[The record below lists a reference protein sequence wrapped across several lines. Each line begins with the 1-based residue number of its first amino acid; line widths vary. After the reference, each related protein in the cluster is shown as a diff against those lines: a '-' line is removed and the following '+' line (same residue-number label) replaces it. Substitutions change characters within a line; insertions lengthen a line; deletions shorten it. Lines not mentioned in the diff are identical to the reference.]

1 MKLRMPL
8 KLLIYLK
15 GIKISDILVF
25 ILFSFCVLIYGH
37 THLHLLGFG
46 GMFSLYFFGSE
57 SLASLSLKLF
67 ETSEH
72 YTLMA
77 IPFFILG
84 GTIMSTGGVAKRL
97 IRFAVACVG
106 HIKGGLA
113 IASVLACTFFAAVS
127 GSSPAT
133 VVAVGT
139 IMIAGMVNA
148 GYPKNLQPAYYV
160 MLERLGF

>member
-1 MKLRMPL
+1 MT
-8 KLLIYLK
+8 
-15 GIKISDILVF
+15 SWF
-25 ILFSFCVLIYGH
+25 LFSSLFVFLFMGIPISIC
-37 THLHLLGFG
+37 LGLA

-97 IRFAVACVG
+97 IRFAVACV
-106 HIKGGLA
+106 
-113 IASVLACTFFAAVS
+113 
-127 GSSPAT
+127 
-133 VVAVGT
+133 
-139 IMIAGMVNA
+139 AG
-148 GYPKNLQPAYYV
+148 
-160 MLERLGF
+160 

>member
-1 MKLRMPL
+1 MT
-8 KLLIYLK
+8 
-15 GIKISDILVF
+15 SWF
-25 ILFSFCVLIYGH
+25 LFSSLFVFLFMGIPISIC
-37 THLHLLGFG
+37 LGLA

-113 IASVLACTFFAAVS
+113 IASVLACTFFRQFLD
-127 GSSPAT
+127 P
-133 VVAVGT
+133 
-139 IMIAGMVNA
+139 
-148 GYPKNLQPAYYV
+148 PLQLSLQ
-160 MLERLGF
+160 LEQL

>member
-1 MKLRMPL
+1 MTSWFLFTSLFVFLFM
-8 KLLIYLK
+8 
-15 GIKISDILVF
+15 GIPISI
-25 ILFSFCVLIYGH
+25 C
-37 THLHLLGFG
+37 LGLA
-46 GMFSLYFFGSE
+46 GMLSLYFFSSE

-139 IMIAGMVNA
+139 IMIATTTLLVGIQLTLNFFSFDMNSVPNRA
-148 GYPKNLQPAYYV
+148 ISKFLV
-160 MLERLGF
+160 KRH